1 MGAASPLPS
10 SPGAPPPALG
20 PPVPLPARPPLPLP
34 HKDAGR
40 RVVGDAGQRGRLEMG
55 LGEGADGARRGPRT
69 GGRDRRGRLRS
80 APAPAPRRETTSASG
95 RAFAAARRRRGG
107 VRATA
112 RLRLRDAGLREK
124 EDKDKGTSVISHA
137 KLMKKND
144 KCITKLQMSRES
156 SDLTFVASF
165 YRSQRFEC
173 QNCEAVSFKC
183 QQRKFLLN
191 LY

>member
-1 MGAASPLPS
+1 MRDELPLIIFIEAHLKPS
-10 SPGAPPPALG
+10 WK
-20 PPVPLPARPPLPLP
+20 PPLPFLP
-34 HKDAGR
+34 PR
-40 RVVGDAGQRGRLEMG
+40 RSASRSRTP
-55 LGEGADGARRGPRT
+55 GPTPRAVAAPAPT
-69 GGRDRRGRLRS
+69 LTDRRGACERTGARTRQALG
-80 APAPAPRRETTSASG
+80 E
-95 RAFAAARRRRGG
+95 RANN
-107 VRATA
+107 
-112 RLRLRDAGLREK
+112 DAGLREK

-183 QQRKFLLN
+183 QQRKFLVCN
-191 LY
+191 YEV